1 MLRSSSITNLQDRK
15 SNSFLSSFRS
25 KRGETTTATTAAT
38 PRKHRPLSQSF
49 SSINLNQKYNISLE
63 KTSYSSTV
71 RRERNGKDK
80 ENELTTKRSN
90 TQSTSIPTTS
100 HTGTTANSSTSS
112 KGHSTSGTSSN
123 STPGHSRKLNTRSSA
138 PNLKSSKRHSM
149 LFSGNYNYNSVLGPM
164 QGINSTPPIIDILP
178 DEIAADKNN
187 SYESSESSLDDSS
200 HSPYT
205 PDDFHSMLDPLM
217 DQSPIIIDT
226 DFEFDY
232 IPENESSYLY
242 EKQHHHTL
250 STGSTA
256 SSFSRRRINAQ
267 ESGLGDIIKLID
279 DDENSARLPINNRK
293 SLEYENLE
301 RIKIMETLQR
311 VNKDNGVLA
320 DSYVTTVRLISNA
333 VFVGIEEKG
342 NQNNTG
348 AQIHHDEYMSV
359 LMEESYENNSE
370 DFYMDL

>member
-1 MLRSSSITNLQDRK
+1 
-15 SNSFLSSFRS
+15 
-25 KRGETTTATTAAT
+25 
-38 PRKHRPLSQSF
+38 
-49 SSINLNQKYNISLE
+49 
-63 KTSYSSTV
+63 
-71 RRERNGKDK
+71 
-80 ENELTTKRSN
+80 
-90 TQSTSIPTTS
+90 
-100 HTGTTANSSTSS
+100 
-112 KGHSTSGTSSN
+112 
-123 STPGHSRKLNTRSSA
+123 
-138 PNLKSSKRHSM
+138 M

-178 DEIAADKNN
+178 DEIASDKNN

-250 STGSTA
+250 STGSTG

-267 ESGLGDIIKLID
+267 DLGLGDIIKLID
-279 DDENSARLPINNRK
+279 DDENSTRLPINNRK

-301 RIKIMETLQR
+301 RIKIMESLQR
-311 VNKDNGVLA
+311 ANKENGVLA
-320 DSYVTTVRLISNA
+320 DSCVTTVKLISNA
-333 VFVGIEEKG
+333 VFVGIEEKA
-342 NQNNTG
+342 NQTNDA
-348 AQIHHDEYMSV
+348 AQIDHDEYMRV
-359 LMEESYENNSE
+359 LVDESYENNGE
-370 DFYMDL
+370 DFYMGL